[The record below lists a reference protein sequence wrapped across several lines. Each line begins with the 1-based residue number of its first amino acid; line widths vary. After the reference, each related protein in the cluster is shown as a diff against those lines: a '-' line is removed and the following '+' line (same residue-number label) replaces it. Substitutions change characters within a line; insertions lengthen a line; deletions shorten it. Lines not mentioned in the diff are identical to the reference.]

1 MKLIPLRARLLA
13 LGLALLAVLL
23 PLAAQELEVDGIE
36 DTVSG
41 SRVGTANDEFVIDL
55 TVEPLAGQKLQAGE
69 FEVEFLSAL
78 PSSDAPPQTP
88 EIFTNGFE
96 STGVTP

>member
-1 MKLIPLRARLLA
+1 MKLIPLRTQRLA
-13 LGLALLAVLL
+13 LGLALLTVLV

-55 TVEPLAGQKLQAGE
+55 TIEPLAGQTLQAGE

-78 PSSDAPPQTP
+78 PTGDAPPQPP